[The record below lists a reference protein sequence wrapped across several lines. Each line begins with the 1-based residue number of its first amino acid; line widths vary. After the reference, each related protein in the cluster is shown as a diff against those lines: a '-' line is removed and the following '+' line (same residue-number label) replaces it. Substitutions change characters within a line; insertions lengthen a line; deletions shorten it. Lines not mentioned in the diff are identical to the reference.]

1 MEIQGDRELNGN
13 GMGVKD
19 PCKVIE
25 WNIKRIFFA
34 MNGDLMDFD
43 AIFMGYDEVIIFT
56 FDVSQA
62 TNTMNKYG
70 FNNGTFH
77 IGTCINLKGSATY
90 SDSMAFG

>member
-1 MEIQGDRELNGN
+1 
-13 GMGVKD
+13 
-19 PCKVIE
+19 
-25 WNIKRIFFA
+25 
-34 MNGDLMDFD
+34 
-43 AIFMGYDEVIIFT
+43 MGYDEVIIFT
-56 FDVSQA
+56 FDVSKA